1 MKEFEFQD
9 ISKYRS
15 SLMGIA
21 TLMIIMCHA
30 PASKVLMPSALG
42 RILTVGNYGVDIF
55 LFLSGLG
62 CYYSLSKS
70 PRYKDFVK
78 KRGIR
83 LFAPYLLITIPFII
97 FYLVM
102 GEYNVKDAL
111 LSLTTFDY
119 WVYHK
124 GAWFVALLVPLYLI
138 SPLLYKLL
146 TSRYKYLNLITM
158 IVAIVVLCNINT
170 EHCAYHDILRNIQF
184 AFQRIPSFLI
194 GMSIGALCKSQ
205 RTIGLGKLACCLL
218 GWVILFVSS
227 IYVFDEVF
235 LGWLIVPLMI
245 ALLIGGLK
253 LIPVLQSLL
262 DKLGMISLESY
273 LTNISINKLLRYL
286 IPDYIDSP
294 LFYGRYLEYTFVIVA
309 GLLVAFLVNN
319 FIKRKI
325 QKVN

>member
-30 PASKVLMPSALG
+30 PASNVLLPSAIG
-42 RILTVGNYGVDIF
+42 RIMSLGNYGVDIF

-62 CYYSLSKS
+62 CYYSLSKR

-78 KRGIR
+78 KRGVR
-83 LFAPYLLITIPFII
+83 LFAPYLLIMIPFII

-124 GAWFVALLVPLYLI
+124 GAWFVALLVPLCLI

-158 IVAIVVLCNINT
+158 IVAIVVLCNLST

-184 AFQRIPSFLI
+184 AFQRVPSFLI
-194 GMSIGALCKSQ
+194 GMAIATLCKSQ
-205 RTIGLGKLACCLL
+205 KTIGLSKLACCLL
-218 GWVILFVSS
+218 G
-227 IYVFDEVF
+227 
-235 LGWLIVPLMI
+235 
-245 ALLIGGLK
+245 GGN
-253 LIPVLQSLL
+253 SLC
-262 DKLGMISLESY
+262 I
-273 LTNISINKLLRYL
+273 RYL
-286 IPDYIDSP
+286 CI
-294 LFYGRYLEYTFVIVA
+294 
-309 GLLVAFLVNN
+309 
-319 FIKRKI
+319 
-325 QKVN
+325 

>member
-1 MKEFEFQD
+1 MKEFAFQD

-30 PASKVLMPSALG
+30 PASNVLLPSALG
-42 RILTVGNYGVDIF
+42 RIMTVGNYGVDIF

-62 CYYSLSKS
+62 CYYSLSKR

-78 KRGIR
+78 KRGVR
-83 LFAPYLLITIPFII
+83 LFAPYLLIMIPFII

-124 GAWFVALLVPLYLI
+124 GAWFVALLVPLCLI

-158 IVAIVVLCNINT
+158 IVAIVVLCNLST

-184 AFQRIPSFLI
+184 AFQRVPSFLI
-194 GMSIGALCKSQ
+194 GMAIATLCKSQ
-205 RTIGLGKLACCLL
+205 KTIGLSKLACCLL
-218 GWVILFVSS
+218 G
-227 IYVFDEVF
+227 
-235 LGWLIVPLMI
+235 G
-245 ALLIGGLK
+245 
-253 LIPVLQSLL
+253 
-262 DKLGMISLESY
+262 
-273 LTNISINKLLRYL
+273 
-286 IPDYIDSP
+286 
-294 LFYGRYLEYTFVIVA
+294 
-309 GLLVAFLVNN
+309 
-319 FIKRKI
+319 
-325 QKVN
+325 